1 MGLVACPDGAVGHD
15 GSVTAPPSAPAP
27 APTRSDVLA
36 RWSVAAFFLT
46 NGAMIGNLLPR
57 LPEIKTDLGLTVGT
71 YGLVIAAMP
80 LGAVTLGALSAAAVR
95 RFGSAQVAA
104 AGAIATAVAI
114 VGAGLAPSVA
124 LFALTIF
131 VAGALDAFTDVGQ
144 NAHGLR
150 VQHRYQ
156 RSILNTFHAL
166 WSVGAVLGGLMA
178 TAAIALDVSRGL
190 HLAIAGALFSA
201 LALLALRHRLPGSDG
216 DEHDQREDRDEPS
229 SGPAPRL
236 TIRTV
241 AILTALVVIAIAAIL
256 VEDVGGAWAT
266 LYLASDLQAAAAV
279 APLGYVGLAG
289 GMVIGRF
296 AGDALVDRFGQRA
309 VARCGGA
316 VTALGMGLALAF
328 PTIGGTVAGFALA
341 GLGVATII
349 PAAMEAGDKVPG
361 LKVGTGLTV
370 VSWLMR
376 LGFLA
381 GPPLVGAIAEAT
393 ELRVGLLIVP
403 LGGLAAVALAG
414 VLPAGK
420 KPADP

>member
-1 MGLVACPDGAVGHD
+1 MN
-15 GSVTAPPSAPAP
+15 APSSAQALAPA
-27 APTRSDVLA
+27 RSDVLA
-36 RWSVAAFFLT
+36 RWAVAAFFLT

-57 LPEIKTDLGLTVGT
+57 LPEIKTDLGLSVGM
-71 YGLVIAAMP
+71 YGVVIAAMP

-104 AGAIATAVAI
+104 AGAVATAVAMC
-114 VGAGLAPSVA
+114 VAGVAPSVVV
-124 LFALTIF
+124 FALAIF
-131 VAGALDAFTDVGQ
+131 IAGALDAFTDVGQ

-150 VQHRYQ
+150 VQHRYR

-178 TAAIALDVSRGL
+178 AAAIALEVSRGL
-190 HLAIAGALFSA
+190 HLAISGVLFST
-201 LALLALRHRLPGSDG
+201 LALLALRHRLRGSDG
-216 DEHDQREDRDEPS
+216 DEREERRLAHEAREAQE
-229 SGPAPRL
+229 GRETTPAAAGS
-236 TIRTV
+236 ISARTV
-241 AILTALVVIAIAAIL
+241 ATLTALVTIAIAAVL

-266 LYLASDLQAAAAV
+266 LYLASDLQAAAPV

-316 VTALGMGLALAF
+316 VAAAGMGLALAF
-328 PTIGGTVAGFALA
+328 PTIPGTVAGFALA

-393 ELRVGLLIVP
+393 ELRVALLIVP
-403 LGGLAAVALAG
+403 LGGVAAVALAG
-414 VLPAGK
+414 VLPARKEPG
-420 KPADP
+420 AG

>member
-1 MGLVACPDGAVGHD
+1 M
-15 GSVTAPPSAPAP
+15 TAPLSAQALAPA
-27 APTRSDVLA
+27 RSDVRA
-36 RWSVAAFFLT
+36 RWAVGTFFLT

-57 LPEIKTDLGLTVGT
+57 LPEIKADLGLSVGM

-104 AGAIATAVAI
+104 AGAVATAVAML
-114 VGAGLAPSVA
+114 GAGLAQTVVI
-124 LFALTIF
+124 FALAVFI
-131 VAGALDAFTDVGQ
+131 AGALDAFTDVGQ

-150 VQHRYQ
+150 VQHRYG

-178 TAAIALDVSRGL
+178 TLAIALDASRGL
-190 HLAIAGALFSA
+190 HLGIAGGIFSA
-201 LALLALRHRLPGSDG
+201 LALLALRYRLPGSDG
-216 DEHDQREDRDEPS
+216 DEREEPAAREACGERTGRTAGAQRITGR
-229 SGPAPRL
+229 A
-236 TIRTV
+236 V
-241 AILTALVVIAIAAIL
+241 AMLTALVVIAIAAVL

-266 LYLASDLQAAAAV
+266 LYLASDLGAAAPI

-309 VARCGGA
+309 VARSGGA
-316 VTALGMGLALAF
+316 ITTVGMGLALAF
-328 PTIGGTVAGFALA
+328 PTIPGTVAGFALA

-393 ELRVGLLIVP
+393 ELRAGLLIVP
-403 LGGLAAVALAG
+403 LGGLAAVVLAG
-414 VLPAGK
+414 VLPGRA
-420 KPADP
+420 KPAPS